1 MTASICGHCNNT
13 GFEIAE
19 VSLGGAQDKQ
29 GLVQCSTCGAVVGV
43 IDASNP
49 AALLQE
55 QKAEI
60 AALRSEVRALRNA
73 LEQIVQALQR
83 I

>member
-1 MTASICGHCNNT
+1 MAASICGHCNNDS
-13 GFEIAE
+13 FEIAE
-19 VSLGGAQDKQ
+19 VSLGAQDKQ
-29 GLVQCSTCGAVVGV
+29 GLVQCSACGAVVGV

-60 AALRSEVRALRNA
+60 AALRGEVRALRSA
-73 LEQIVQALQR
+73 LEKIVQALNR